1 MRILVISQYFFPENF
16 RINDLVFSL
25 FKRGH
30 QIEVL
35 TGKPNYPN
43 GDYFSGYS
51 WSGPNKEEIQGIK
64 VYRANLVLRKKA
76 GGVRLFLNYIS
87 FVLFG
92 LLKIFKIKGK
102 FDKIFIYAPSPIT
115 VGILG
120 IIAAKKFEC
129 KSYLWVHDLW
139 PESVKVAGG
148 VSNKVILGVVNYMTK
163 NIYKFTNL
171 ILVQSP
177 DFKDYIKDQ
186 NVSENKIIY
195 YPYYAEDFY
204 KAVEIEEEYKDLFPS
219 GFNLVFAGNIG
230 VAQSF
235 DTIIHAFE
243 LLKNKNINLV
253 ILGGGRDKERVQKI
267 INDKGI
273 SNKFYFLGSFPAK
286 EMPNFF
292 ACADALLITLKKA
305 DIFSYTIPGK
315 LQSYLACGKPIIGSL
330 DGIGNRIITSSK
342 AGYASEAENG
352 KLLADN
358 ILKVYNASK
367 SQKEMFSSNAIKYFK
382 DNYSKDYL
390 LDEIENILENH

>member
-25 FKRGH
+25 LKRGH

-35 TGKPNYPN
+35 TGKPNYPK

-51 WSGPNKEEIQGIK
+51 WRGPNKEEIHGVKIH
-64 VYRANLVLRKKA
+64 RANLLLRKKA

-87 FVLFG
+87 FVFFG
-92 LLKIFKIKGK
+92 IIKLVKLKGR
-102 FDKIFIYAPSPIT
+102 FDKVFIYAPSPIT

-120 IIAAKKFEC
+120 VIASKKFNC

-139 PESVKVAGG
+139 PESVRVAGG
-148 VSNKVILGVVNYMTK
+148 ISSKIILGLVNYMTK
-163 NIYKFTNL
+163 IIYNLNDL

-177 DFKDYIKDQ
+177 EFKSYIKNQ
-186 NVSENKIIY
+186 NVSENKMIY
-195 YPYYAEDFY
+195 YPYYAEEFY
-204 KAVEIEEEYKDLFPS
+204 RVVEKQEEYKKLFPS

-235 DTIIHAFE
+235 DTIIGAFE

-253 ILGGGRDKERVQKI
+253 VLGDGRDKERVQNKI
-267 INDKGI
+267 KNKGL

-286 EMPNFF
+286 TMPNFF
-292 ACADALLITLKKA
+292 ACADALVITLKKA

-315 LQSYLACGKPIIGSL
+315 LQSYLACGRPIIGSL
-330 DGIGNRIITSSK
+330 DGIGNKIITHSK
-342 AGYASEAENG
+342 SGYASEAENE

-358 ILKVYNASK
+358 ILKIYNASK
-367 SQKEMFSSNAIKYFK
+367 SEKKRLASNAVKYFQG
-382 DNYSKDYL
+382 NFSKEYL
-390 LDEIENILENH
+390 LDELENIFENH

>member
-186 NVSENKIIY
+186 SVSENKIIY

-330 DGIGNRIITSSK
+330 NGIGNRIITSSK

>member
-25 FKRGH
+25 YKRGH

-51 WSGPNKEEIQGIK
+51 WNGPNKEEIRGVNIH
-64 VYRANLVLRKKA
+64 RANLVLRKNA
-76 GGVRLFLNYIS
+76 GGLRLFLNYIS

-92 LLKIFKIKGK
+92 LLKLFKIKGK

-148 VSNKVILGVVNYMTK
+148 ISNKVILSLVNYMTK
-163 NIYKFTNL
+163 TIYKFTNL

-177 DFKDYIKDQ
+177 DFKDYIKGQ

-204 KAVEIEEEYKDLFPS
+204 TAVEAQKEYRDLFPS

-253 ILGGGRDKERVQKI
+253 ILGNGRDKERVKKM

-273 SNKFYFLGSFPAK
+273 SHKFYFLGSFPAK
-286 EMPNFF
+286 EMSHFF

-342 AGYASEAENG
+342 SGYASEAENA

-358 ILKVYNASK
+358 ILKVYNATE
-367 SQKEMFSSNAIKYFK
+367 SQKEIFSSNAIKYFK
-382 DNYSKDYL
+382 DNFSKDYL
-390 LDEIENILENH
+390 LDEIENILESH

>member
-30 QIEVL
+30 QVEVL

-51 WSGPNKEEIQGIK
+51 WNGPNKEEIRGIK
-64 VYRANLVLRKKA
+64 VHRANLVIRKKA
-76 GGVRLFLNYIS
+76 GGLRLFLNYIS

-92 LLKIFKIKGK
+92 LLKLFKIKGN

-120 IIAAKKFEC
+120 IIAAKKFDC

-148 VSNKVILGVVNYMTK
+148 ISNKVILSLVNYMTK
-163 NIYKFTNL
+163 NIYKFTDL

-177 DFKDYIKDQ
+177 DFKDYIENQ

-204 KAVEIEEEYKDLFPS
+204 RAVKAEKVYKDLFPS
-219 GFNLVFAGNIG
+219 GCNLVFAGNIG

-243 LLKNKNINLV
+243 LLKNENINLV
-253 ILGGGRDKERVQKI
+253 ILGDGRDKERVQKI
-267 INDKGI
+267 IKDKGI
-273 SNKFYFLGSFPAK
+273 AHKFYFLGSFPAK

-330 DGIGNRIITSSK
+330 DGIGNRIITSSNS
-342 AGYASEAENG
+342 GYASEAENG

-358 ILKVYNASK
+358 ILKVYNASR
-367 SQKEMFSSNAIKYFK
+367 SQKDIFSSNAIKYFK
-382 DNYSKDYL
+382 DNFSKDYL
-390 LDEIENILENH
+390 LNEIENILENH

>member
-120 IIAAKKFEC
+120 IIAAKKFDC

-186 NVSENKIIY
+186 SVSENKIIY

-292 ACADALLITLKKA
+292 ACSDALLITLKKA

-330 DGIGNRIITSSK
+330 DGIGSRIITSSK
-342 AGYASEAENG
+342 SGYASEAENG

-382 DNYSKDYL
+382 DNYSKDSL